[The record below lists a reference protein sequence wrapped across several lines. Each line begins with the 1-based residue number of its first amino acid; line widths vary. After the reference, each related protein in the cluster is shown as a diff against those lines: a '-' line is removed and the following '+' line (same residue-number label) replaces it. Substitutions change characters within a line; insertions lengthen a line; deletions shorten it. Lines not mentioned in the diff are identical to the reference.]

1 MLIPESVVLRSTK
14 HGSAMDLQGCRRL
27 YSRFKALGVGFKD
40 PGVRSKFLALEVANN
55 DTTSILYMRLLSMKE
70 WVTSSVL

>member
-1 MLIPESVVLRSTK
+1 MLSSVVQSTGLLWICK
-14 HGSAMDLQGCRRL
+14 DVGGFIQGL
-27 YSRFKALGVGFKD
+27 ALGVGFKD
-40 PGVRSKFLALEVANN
+40 PGVRSKFLALEVANT